1 MLIEGTDPF
10 ATAKPDARLG
20 CRSQLL
26 GFYKGIGSCCSV
38 EPIDSRIGDRAQ
50 FDTGTSCRIGSA
62 IFLALD
68 LILEKCAYFASILMK
83 TAAYIACLVA
93 LSLGG
98 CSTLPRAGPTASEV
112 AAAGQAESEVL
123 FDVVDVDDRVV
134 STLLSQPKESF
145 HARFEKD
152 GNPPELKIAVGDTI
166 SVTIW
171 ESAAGGLFSAGPAP
185 QLPTGSRPTTEPLA
199 PESPQPPPTETPTQ
213 PIPGI
218 DQLLS
223 PPNQPPGAPPE
234 MPFGAPNRPSG
245 APAERTPSG
254 QPPSGNV
261 RQTGPLSSEAVEP
274 TSESRSATIPDQ
286 QVAPNGTISVPYAGQ
301 VPAAGRT
308 PAEVQQTIEALLT
321 SKALG
326 PQALVIVKNS
336 DANAVTVAGEVVPS
350 GRVQLSPGG
359 DRLLQV
365 IAAAGG
371 TTTPT
376 PAGGAAGV
384 ATAGGTTTP
393 TPAAGAAGVAA
404 AGGAAGVA
412 AAGGAAGAASAG
424 GVAGGATAGGATGAA
439 AGGITAPLYETFVRL
454 SRHEVTVTIPLERL
468 VADPAEDI
476 YARPGDVLT
485 LVRIPQTFSVFG
497 ATGRNDAI
505 TFEAANITLSQALA
519 KSQGLRDDLANP
531 KGVFLFRYE
540 PAPILRALGQP
551 LAARASDEG
560 SPVAYRFDLSNANSY
575 LLANQFPVRDKDIIF
590 VADAGAVQ
598 IQKLFTLLQTVTG
611 PVITGLLVCRTGNLK
626 C

>member
-1 MLIEGTDPF
+1 MNPG
-10 ATAKPDARLG
+10 
-20 CRSQLL
+20 
-26 GFYKGIGSCCSV
+26 
-38 EPIDSRIGDRAQ
+38 
-50 FDTGTSCRIGSA
+50 
-62 IFLALD
+62 
-68 LILEKCAYFASILMK
+68 
-83 TAAYIACLVA
+83 AYIACLIA

-98 CSTLPRAGPTASEV
+98 CSTLPKAGPTASEV

-223 PPNQPPGAPPE
+223 PSNQPPGAPPE

-254 QPPSGNV
+254 QPPSGNI